1 VAKTP
6 TRKRVGR
13 SAKKVRGTASGF
25 AWSAPSAVAGAELSP
40 RTEEGLQR
48 EFRTI
53 EAAQMR
59 ARAGASTYYLG

>member
-1 VAKTP
+1 
-6 TRKRVGR
+6 VGR
-13 SAKKVRGTASGF
+13 SAKKLRTTVSGF
-25 AWSAPSAVAGAELSP
+25 AWSNPSSVAGAELSSKA
-40 RTEEGLQR
+40 EEGLRR